1 MGNKS
6 SNSRARGPQQY
17 QAMVEDAVSAL
28 KEHPGS
34 TQADIFKYLENKYS
48 GRITPKVRKIL
59 QNVLK
64 SVIRTKPVHRGPRSL
79 ARGSKMKRK
88 PVARGG
94 APRGRGGGQG
104 RASAGRKAG
113 PGGGRN
119 LKKVLIKKK
128 KPSRGNVNKKQKV
141 KSRNL
146 KMSGRKLKL
155 SSRGNGPSSRKTKP
169 VLKKGAKTVTRSYHK
184 SERPGRPSAPLNP
197 RLARDSSRAS
207 GRASGRAS
215 NRASARPSRHNSS
228 KSKLGRGGQRHRSVK
243 VVTCCQ
249 RRVVSG
255 RGRH

>member
-6 SNSRARGPQQY
+6 SNRRARGPQQY

-34 TQADIFKYLENKYS
+34 TQAEIFKYLENKYS
-48 GRITPKVRKIL
+48 GRMTPKVRKIL

-79 ARGSKMKRK
+79 ARGSRMKRM
-88 PVARGG
+88 PG
-94 APRGRGGGQG
+94 ARGRGGGPG
-104 RASAGRKAG
+104 RASAGRKAS
-113 PGGGRN
+113 PGGSSGRN
-119 LKKVLIKKK
+119 LKKGMIKKK
-128 KPSRGNVNKKQKV
+128 KPGRGSVNKKQKL

-146 KMSGRKLKL
+146 QMSGRKLKL
-155 SSRGNGPSSRKTKP
+155 LSRGNGPSSRKTKP
-169 VLKKGAKTVTRSYHK
+169 VLKKGAKISYYK
-184 SERPGRPSAPLNP
+184 SERPGRPSALLNP
-197 RLARDSSRAS
+197 RLAWDSN
-207 GRASGRAS
+207 RASGRAS
-215 NRASARPSRHNSS
+215 NRPSRHNSP

>member
-88 PVARGG
+88 PGARGG
-94 APRGRGGGQG
+94 APRGRGGGPG

-113 PGGGRN
+113 PGGSSGRS
-119 LKKVLIKKK
+119 LKKGLIKKK
-128 KPSRGNVNKKQKV
+128 NPGRGKLFLT
-141 KSRNL
+141 KSRN
-146 KMSGRKLKL
+146 
-155 SSRGNGPSSRKTKP
+155 
-169 VLKKGAKTVTRSYHK
+169 
-184 SERPGRPSAPLNP
+184 
-197 RLARDSSRAS
+197 
-207 GRASGRAS
+207 
-215 NRASARPSRHNSS
+215 
-228 KSKLGRGGQRHRSVK
+228 
-243 VVTCCQ
+243 
-249 RRVVSG
+249 
-255 RGRH
+255 

>member
-34 TQADIFKYLENKYS
+34 TQAEIFKYLENKYS

-88 PVARGG
+88 PGARGG
-94 APRGRGGGQG
+94 APRGRGGGPG

-113 PGGGRN
+113 PVGSSGRN
-119 LKKVLIKKK
+119 LKKIVIKKNK
-128 KPSRGNVNKKQKV
+128 FGRGNFNKKQKL
-141 KSRNL
+141 KPRNL

-155 SSRGNGPSSRKTKP
+155 SPRGNG
-169 VLKKGAKTVTRSYHK
+169 AKALTRSYHK
-184 SERPGRPSAPLNP
+184 SERLGRPSALLNP
-197 RLARDSSRAS
+197 RLARDSS
-207 GRASGRAS
+207 RASGRAS
-215 NRASARPSRHNSS
+215 NRASARPSRHNST

>member
-88 PVARGG
+88 PGARGG
-94 APRGRGGGQG
+94 APRGRGGGPG

-113 PGGGRN
+113 PGGSSGRS
-119 LKKVLIKKK
+119 LKKGFIKKK
-128 KPSRGNVNKKQKV
+128 NPGRGNSNKKQKL

-169 VLKKGAKTVTRSYHK
+169 VLKKGAKTSTRFYHK
-184 SERPGRPSAPLNP
+184 TERPGRPSAVLNP

-207 GRASGRAS
+207 GRAS
-215 NRASARPSRHNSS
+215 NRASTRPSRHNSS

>member
-34 TQADIFKYLENKYS
+34 TQAEIFKYLENKYS

-88 PVARGG
+88 PGARGG
-94 APRGRGGGQG
+94 APRGRGGGPG

-113 PGGGRN
+113 PVGSSGRN
-119 LKKVLIKKK
+119 LKKIVIKKNK
-128 KPSRGNVNKKQKV
+128 FGRGNFNKKQKL
-141 KSRNL
+141 KPRNL

-155 SSRGNGPSSRKTKP
+155 SPRGNG
-169 VLKKGAKTVTRSYHK
+169 AKAFTRSYHK
-184 SERPGRPSAPLNP
+184 SERLGRPSALLNP
-197 RLARDSSRAS
+197 RLARDSS
-207 GRASGRAS
+207 RASGRAS
-215 NRASARPSRHNSS
+215 NRASARPSRHNST